1 MSKIDP
7 TLFSAHEH
15 ALERE
20 YHSCPECGA
29 ELVVRYGKSGPF
41 LGCSAYPGCQYIRS
55 VSQPGGAIEKVL
67 SGSSCPAC
75 GHELAIRKGRYG
87 LFIGCTHFPA
97 CQHIESQYEP
107 AAMPQAVSCPACG
120 VGHLVSRTSRH
131 GKVFYACDGYPRCK
145 YVVNEPPVAGP
156 CPECGWPI
164 LVEKSTRHGKR
175 VSCPQ
180 KLCHYQTDI

>member
-1 MSKIDP
+1 MASLLAVLTFLPANILSLNMSRP
-7 TLFSAHEH
+7 L
-15 ALERE
+15 
-20 YHSCPECGA
+20 
-29 ELVVRYGKSGPF
+29 
-41 LGCSAYPGCQYIRS
+41 CSEPYP
-55 VSQPGGAIEKVL
+55 A
-67 SGSSCPAC
+67 
-75 GHELAIRKGRYG
+75 
-87 LFIGCTHFPA
+87 
-97 CQHIESQYEP
+97 
-107 AAMPQAVSCPACG
+107 PACG